1 MPTIRTFRP
10 MLNSGQVYARLAG
23 TAAALAEIGGVSELK
38 LVINEEIKKQ
48 GDYAHTGGGTRAQ
61 VNRIKE
67 VMMEAKLQDLN
78 MVNLA
83 RSVFG
88 TASQVVAGT
97 VVAEAVVGYKGGL
110 IRLANPTPTS
120 VVVKKAAVTI
130 AMAGNYEVRPEGIF
144 VLDDAV
150 AIVDGDALT
159 VDYAHGGYD
168 VVQALTT
175 SAPTLEL
182 TFGGLNEADDGKA
195 VVVEVFKVKMG
206 ATSGLNLI
214 TTDFAELDVKGEVL
228 ADPAKSGAGI
238 SRFFK
243 TSMS

>member
-1 MPTIRTFRP
+1 MPVRIFRP
-10 MLNSGQVYARLAG
+10 MLNSGPVYARLAG
-23 TAAALAEIGGVSELK
+23 TATAMAEIGGVAELK
-38 LVINEEIKKQ
+38 MAISEDIMKQ
-48 GDYAHTGGGTRAQ
+48 GDFSRPGGGTRAQ

-83 RSVFG
+83 RAVYG
-88 TASQVVAGT
+88 TASQVLAGT

-120 VVVKKAAVTI
+120 VIVKKAAVVV

-144 VLDDAV
+144 ILETAVGINDA
-150 AIVDGDALT
+150 DALT
-159 VDYAHGGYD
+159 VDYAYGGYD

-182 TFGGLNEADDGKA
+182 VFGGLNEADSGKA
-195 VVVEVFKVKMG
+195 VVVEVFRVKMG

-228 ADPAKSGAGI
+228 ADPTKSGVGI

>member
-23 TAAALAEIGGVSELK
+23 TATAMAEIGGVSELK
-38 LVINEEIKKQ
+38 LAINEDIKKQ

-61 VNRIKE
+61 VNRIKD
-67 VMMEAKLQDLN
+67 VMLEAKLQDLN
-78 MVNLA
+78 LVNLA
-83 RSVFG
+83 RAVFG
-88 TASQVVAGT
+88 TSSQVVAGT

-120 VVVKKAAVTI
+120 VVVKKASVTI
-130 AMAGNYEVRPEGIF
+130 AMAGNYEVRPEGVF
-144 VLDDAV
+144 VLETAADILDA
-150 AIVDGDALT
+150 DALT

-182 TFGGLNEADDGKA
+182 VFGGLNEADDGKA

-228 ADPAKSGAGI
+228 ADPTKSGAGI